1 MLVLSDLHR
10 REVGP
15 EEAQYLIDLIYAERL
30 LALLQFPDEAQ
41 AYAAFS
47 ARSVCV
53 SAYCRRI
60 CFTYSDNDIDMQYL
74 YPLGCKYTK

>member
-15 EEAQYLIDLIYAERL
+15 EEAQYLIHLIYAERL

-41 AYAAFS
+41 AYARFF
-47 ARSVCV
+47 REVGCV
-53 SAYCRRI
+53 SAYCRAHLFYI
-60 CFTYSDNDIDMQYL
+60 FQIMT
-74 YPLGCKYTK
+74 

>member
-30 LALLQFPDEAQ
+30 LALPQFPDEAQ
-41 AYAAFS
+41 AYARFFREVGLCQRLLPAHLFYIF
-47 ARSVCV
+47 R
-53 SAYCRRI
+53 
-60 CFTYSDNDIDMQYL
+60 
-74 YPLGCKYTK
+74 

>member
-30 LALLQFPDEAQ
+30 LALLQLPDEAQ
-41 AYAAFS
+41 AYARFFREVGLCQRVLPAHLFYIF
-47 ARSVCV
+47 R
-53 SAYCRRI
+53 
-60 CFTYSDNDIDMQYL
+60 
-74 YPLGCKYTK
+74 

>member
-15 EEAQYLIDLIYAERL
+15 EEAQYLIDLIYTERL

-41 AYAAFS
+41 AYARFFREVGLCQRVLPAHLFYIF
-47 ARSVCV
+47 R
-53 SAYCRRI
+53 
-60 CFTYSDNDIDMQYL
+60 
-74 YPLGCKYTK
+74 

>member
-30 LALLQFPDEAQ
+30 LALLQFPGRSASLRPL
-41 AYAAFS
+41 FPRGRFVS
-47 ARSVCV
+47 ARIAGASVLH
-53 SAYCRRI
+53 I
-60 CFTYSDNDIDMQYL
+60 PIMT
-74 YPLGCKYTK
+74 

>member
-41 AYAAFS
+41 AHAGLFREVGLCQRVLPAHLFYIF
-47 ARSVCV
+47 R
-53 SAYCRRI
+53 
-60 CFTYSDNDIDMQYL
+60 
-74 YPLGCKYTK
+74 

>member
-41 AYAAFS
+41 AYARFLS
-47 ARSVCV
+47 ARIAGASVLH
-53 SAYCRRI
+53 I
-60 CFTYSDNDIDMQYL
+60 PIMT
-74 YPLGCKYTK
+74 

>member
-10 REVGP
+10 CEVGP

-41 AYAAFS
+41 AYARFFREVGLCQRVLPAHLFYIF
-47 ARSVCV
+47 R
-53 SAYCRRI
+53 
-60 CFTYSDNDIDMQYL
+60 
-74 YPLGCKYTK
+74 